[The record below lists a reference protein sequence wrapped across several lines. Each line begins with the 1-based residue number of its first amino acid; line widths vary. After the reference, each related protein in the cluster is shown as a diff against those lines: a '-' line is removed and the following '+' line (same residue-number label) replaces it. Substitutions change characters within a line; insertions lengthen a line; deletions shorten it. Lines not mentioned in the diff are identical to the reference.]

1 MKTKIK
7 DNTTGLLFLLPALA
21 LFAVFVVYPIVYN
34 VQASTLVWDGV
45 NEGVFVGFDNY
56 IKLFQDP
63 TFLITLR
70 NSAYWIPLTIIPQAL
85 IGFLLALALN
95 RGIFASTAYRAL
107 FFIPAI
113 LSPVVVGIVWQRI
126 MDPFNGVFTAVGK
139 STGMTWLGG
148 NWLANPDTAIF
159 AVILVNV
166 WMWTGFSMLFYLAG
180 LQLVDTS
187 VLEAAKIDGAGGVQ
201 TIVRII
207 FPLLKSTH
215 LSLLLLGVIGSLK
228 TFELVYVLTQGGP
241 AHASEMLPTY
251 AFQQAFQLQSVGYAS
266 TISVV
271 LIVIAVASSLS
282 LVRVFGAGFI
292 TGDDK

>member
-1 MKTKIK
+1 MRTKLTRNIP
-7 DNTTGLLFLLPALA
+7 GLLFLLPALA
-21 LFAVFVVYPIVYN
+21 LFAVFVAYPIYYN
-34 VQASTLVWDGV
+34 IQASTLDWDGV
-45 NEGVFVGFDNY
+45 NPGTFVGVENY
-56 IKLFQDP
+56 LRLFQDP

-70 NSAYWIPLTIIPQAL
+70 NSAYWIPLTIVPQAL

-95 RGIFASTAYRAL
+95 RGIAGSTVYRAV
-107 FFIPAI
+107 FFVPAI

-126 MDPFNGVFTAVGK
+126 LDPFNGVVTSVGDA
-139 STGMTWLGG
+139 TGIEWLGG
-148 NWLANPDTAIF
+148 NFLADPGTAIF
-159 AVILVNV
+159 AVIFVNI

-180 LQLVDTS
+180 LQLIDQS
-187 VLEAAKIDGAGGVQ
+187 VLEAAKIDGAGGFQ
-201 TIVRII
+201 TILRIT

-215 LSLLLLGVIGSLK
+215 LSLLLLGIIGSLK

-271 LIVIAVASSLS
+271 LIVIAVAASLS
-282 LVRVFGAGFI
+282 MVRVFGAGFI
-292 TGDDK
+292 SGDER